1 MVNRERENRPATRS
15 PIDGNDECFDCFFNN
30 KIKSIDFRERTAENA
45 LFRKNPIIGHFSLDF
60 FIFEIYF
67 CST

>member
-1 MVNRERENRPATRS
+1 MNV
-15 PIDGNDECFDCFFNN
+15 FDCFFIN

-60 FIFEIYF
+60 LFLKFIFVALDKGRK
-67 CST
+67 